1 VNRAVRVG
9 FAVLALGW
17 ALASFALPRQPAESV
32 PAQQA
37 ESVAAAAP
45 ALPPTPP
52 PAPLGST
59 ARVTFQFEQSGAL
72 VPRFTLAIDEGGKI
86 VYTAEQALEPGGREG
101 NIPTP
106 STQHV
111 EQRAVLSRATT
122 ARIFQLARSA
132 DRFHVPCASLVKN
145 IADLGKKTLSYAG
158 AEGDGSCVYNF
169 SQNKSVAALTD
180 LLQAI
185 VFTLDTGRK
194 LEFDHRFD
202 RLGLDQDTELLTAAA
217 ADGRAVEVG
226 MIARTL
232 RSIAEDSEVL
242 QRVRGRASTLLQ
254 RFPPA
259 E

>member
-1 VNRAVRVG
+1 VRRAVPAGLV
-9 FAVLALGW
+9 LGW
-17 ALASFALPRQPAESV
+17 ALAGFALPPRSVESV

-37 ESVAAAAP
+37 ETVDAAP
-45 ALPPTPP
+45 ALP
-52 PAPLGST
+52 AST

-72 VPRFTLAIDEGGKI
+72 VPQFTLAIEESGKV
-86 VYTAEQALEPGGREG
+86 VYTAEQALQPGAAREG
-101 NIPTP
+101 NISTP

-111 EQRAVLSRATT
+111 EQRAMLSSATT
-122 ARIFQLARSA
+122 TRIFQLARSA

-145 IADLGKKTLSYAG
+145 IADLGKKTLSYSG

-180 LLQAI
+180 LLQGI
-185 VFTLDTGRK
+185 VLTLDTGRK

-202 RLGLDQDTELLTAAA
+202 RLGLDQDTEVLAAAA

-242 QRVRGRASTLLQ
+242 QRVRARATTLLQ

-259 E
+259 S

>member
-1 VNRAVRVG
+1 MRRTVRAG
-9 FAVLALGW
+9 FAGLALGW
-17 ALASFALPRQPAESV
+17 ALASFALP
-32 PAQQA
+32 AQQA
-37 ESVAAAAP
+37 ESVAAAASDVP
-45 ALPPTPP
+45 A
-52 PAPLGST
+52 ST
-59 ARVTFQFEQSGAL
+59 ARVTFQFEQAAAL
-72 VPRFTLAIDEGGKI
+72 VPRFTLAIDEGGKV
-86 VYTAEQALEPGGREG
+86 VYTAEQALQPGAPREG

-111 EQRAVLSRATT
+111 EQRAMLSSATT

-132 DRFHVPCASLVKN
+132 DRFHIPCASLVKN
-145 IADLGKKTLSYAG
+145 IADMGKKTLSYAG

-180 LLQAI
+180 LLQGL
-185 VFTLDTGRK
+185 VLTLDTGRK

-202 RLGLDQDTELLTAAA
+202 RLGLDQDTEMLTAAA

-242 QRVRGRASTLLQ
+242 QRARARATTLLL